1 MADLRTATPED
12 VAGLRSLGEAVL
24 PATYDPIDP
33 ALSALILEEWWA
45 VDRLAD
51 QLDRLPHLVAEEGG
65 SIVGMANLGR
75 RGDREV
81 MWKLYVHPEHQ
92 GTGLGARLLA
102 ATEDLVEGDDLWLEH
117 VAGND
122 RAAGFYDRH
131 GFTEVERVPNP
142 PYPDDVWMRKA
153 LR

>member
-1 MADLRTATPED
+1 MADLRSATPDD
-12 VAGLRSLGEAVL
+12 VVGLRSLGEAVL

-33 ALSALILEEWWA
+33 ALSALILDEWWA
-45 VDRLAD
+45 VDRLAE
-51 QLDRLPHLVAEEGG
+51 QVERLPHVVAEAGG
-65 SIVGMANLGR
+65 EIVGMANLGR

-81 MWKLYVHPEHQ
+81 MWKLYVHPQHQ
-92 GTGLGARLLA
+92 GSGLGARLLA
-102 ATEDLVEGDDLWLEH
+102 ATEDLVEGDALWLEH

-122 RAAGFYDRH
+122 QAAGFYARH
-131 GFTEVERVPNP
+131 GFAEVERVANP

>member
-1 MADLRTATPED
+1 MADLRPGTSAD
-12 VAGLRSLGEAVL
+12 VAGLRALGEAVL

-33 ALSALILEEWWA
+33 ALSTLILDEWWA

-51 QLDRLPHLVAEEGG
+51 QIDRIPHVVAEADRE
-65 SIVGMANLGR
+65 IVGMANLGR

-81 MWKLYVHPEHQ
+81 MWKLYVHPAHQ
-92 GTGLGARLLA
+92 GTGLGGRLLA
-102 ATEDLVEGDDLWLEH
+102 ATEELVEGDELWLEH

-122 RAAGFYDRH
+122 QAAGFYSRH
-131 GFTEVERVPNP
+131 GFAEVERVPNP